1 MLSYLALAL
10 CKQRSPLAATRRHVS
25 FSDQPLHVQT
35 AVELESYRDVV
46 AKIAGFHVRQLHPF
60 FQRAAVAL
68 GLLRAIPYI
77 GDFDHS
83 DAVRWRLLRGHRG
96 WREEA
101 TTPEEAVTMAG
112 SCFALDSAR
121 LDLLCMEEL
130 AVVSAVTVPTTSACG
145 TVLWGGASCALRP
158 PPEVT
163 HVCSVA
169 KVAVPLPALEGNGDE
184 EGEWLHPDGRVLRVL
199 QLDLWDDPSMVA
211 GDLVWQ
217 RSTQLIGRAARWVQ
231 AALAGG
237 ACAVRP
243 GPLGKADPCV
253 LVNCHAG
260 RNRSAAVLM
269 ARELL
274 FDAASV
280 SFILATCSSSS
291 ATGISR

>member
-1 MLSYLALAL
+1 M
-10 CKQRSPLAATRRHVS
+10 
-25 FSDQPLHVQT
+25 
-35 AVELESYRDVV
+35 
-46 AKIAGFHVRQLHPF
+46 
-60 FQRAAVAL
+60 
-68 GLLRAIPYI
+68 
-77 GDFDHS
+77 
-83 DAVRWRLLRGHRG
+83 
-96 WREEA
+96 
-101 TTPEEAVTMAG
+101 
-112 SCFALDSAR
+112 
-121 LDLLCMEEL
+121 
-130 AVVSAVTVPTTSACG
+130 SAVTVPTTSACG

-169 KVAVPLPALEGNGDE
+169 KVAVPLPTLEGNGDE

-217 RSTQLIGRAARWVQ
+217 RSTQLIGRASRWVQ

-274 FDAASV
+274 FDAASGGAGG
-280 SFILATCSSSS
+280 LAPGIDIDRGVEADGGRTSTSQRMSSRHGGNRS
-291 ATGISR
+291 AGSTWIRTRSCMAPSTRRS